1 MPTNKTSSQ
10 EPLVVCRGLTKE
22 FRQGRVVI
30 PALRDVDLGVHSG
43 ELTLLVGPSGCG
55 KTTLLSVIAGILEP
69 TAGEV
74 WVLGTN
80 LTDLSTRRKTEFRST
95 NIGFVFQ
102 QYNLL
107 PALSAAENAAVP
119 LVVAGTSWPRA
130 LRKAKDHL
138 EAMGMGDRLDASPLE
153 LSGGQQ
159 QRVAIARAL
168 VHNPPLIVCDEP
180 TAALD
185 ARTGQ
190 TIMELLRQ
198 IAVQAERAV
207 IVVTHD
213 PRVYPFADRIAQ
225 MDDGQITNVERHQP
239 GTSASLHWAHE
250 GTPAS

>member
-1 MPTNKTSSQ
+1 
-10 EPLVVCRGLTKE
+10 LTKE

-30 PALRDVDLGVHSG
+30 PALRGVDLSVHSG
-43 ELTLLVGPSGCG
+43 ELMLLVGPSGCG

-69 TAGEV
+69 TAGV
-74 WVLGTN
+74 IRVLGKN
-80 LTDLSTRRKTEFRST
+80 LTELSKRRKTEFRGTS
-95 NIGFVFQ
+95 IGFVFQ

-119 LVVAGTSWPRA
+119 LVVTGTSWARA
-130 LRKAKDHL
+130 IRKAQEHL
-138 EAMGMGDRLDASPLE
+138 EVMGMADRMDAFPAE

-168 VHNPPLIVCDEP
+168 IHNPPLIVCDEP

-198 IAVQAERAV
+198 IAVQADRAV

-225 MDDGQITNVERHQP
+225 MDDGLVTHVERHQP

-250 GTPAS
+250 GTPAQ

>member
-1 MPTNKTSSQ
+1 MDAFPT
-10 EPLVVCRGLTKE
+10 
-22 FRQGRVVI
+22 
-30 PALRDVDLGVHSG
+30 
-43 ELTLLVGPSGCG
+43 
-55 KTTLLSVIAGILEP
+55 
-69 TAGEV
+69 
-74 WVLGTN
+74 
-80 LTDLSTRRKTEFRST
+80 
-95 NIGFVFQ
+95 
-102 QYNLL
+102 
-107 PALSAAENAAVP
+107 
-119 LVVAGTSWPRA
+119 
-130 LRKAKDHL
+130 
-138 EAMGMGDRLDASPLE
+138 E

-198 IAVQAERAV
+198 IAVQADRAV

-225 MDDGQITNVERHQP
+225 MDDGLVTNVERHQP

-250 GTPAS
+250 GTPAQ